1 MMFENILPSKTLVS
15 VWQSIKR
22 YKTESCK
29 LTDDRKTPAEFA
41 PCICQGKVDTKN
53 TIALEAQFGLVLNW
67 AFVAQS
73 GRRSLVIIVIN
84 ILVQQFRHILGC
96 R

>member
-1 MMFENILPSKTLVS
+1 MWL
-15 VWQSIKR
+15 KR
-22 YKTESCK
+22 
-29 LTDDRKTPAEFA
+29 LALAEAERQLFFDSLK
-41 PCICQGKVDTKN
+41 PPYFKRNCICQGKVDTKN

-73 GRRSLVIIVIN
+73 GRRSLVIIVMN
-84 ILVQQFRHILGC
+84 ILVQQFRNILGC

>member
-1 MMFENILPSKTLVS
+1 MKKLKLAALLAAVIVGIGLYQFLQE
-15 VWQSIKR
+15 IK
-22 YKTESCK
+22 KPQE
-29 LTDDRKTPAEFA
+29 A
-41 PCICQGKVDTKN
+41 PHTCICQGKVDTKN

-73 GRRSLVIIVIN
+73 GRRSLVIIVMN
-84 ILVQQFRHILGC
+84 ILVQQFRNILGC